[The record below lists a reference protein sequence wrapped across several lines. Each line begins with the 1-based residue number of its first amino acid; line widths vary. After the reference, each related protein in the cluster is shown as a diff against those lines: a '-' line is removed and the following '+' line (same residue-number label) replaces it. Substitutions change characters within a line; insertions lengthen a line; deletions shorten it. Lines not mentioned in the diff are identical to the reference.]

1 MSPETKNNK
10 LWVWFSIV
18 LIVAVLLRLVMFFT
32 YPQVTYSDTHSYRRA
47 AEAVLNG
54 FQAYDGTRTP
64 GYPVF
69 MALVG
74 TDQMVYAVQL
84 FLGLLITL
92 AFFYI
97 GWKLSDSQ
105 AFGAAAAL
113 AHTLNVGQLF
123 FEANLLTETLTTFWL
138 VLALLGTFIW
148 LKYPHKR
155 SFWLA
160 LGIGLSSSL
169 AVLTRPLFIFIP
181 IWLTL
186 FLMFTFE
193 GKRVK
198 VNWQPLV
205 AVMLPAILLIGGWMS
220 WVNARYQVFNLTTM
234 GGFHLVQHTGYYFED
249 VPDEDAVLRDTYLK
263 YRDARI
269 KAYGTQGNTIW
280 DAIPELQEVSGLGFY
295 DLSRT
300 LQGIS
305 IDLIKTHPGQYLKY
319 VLKGWWFF
327 WRAPV
332 YWSAD
337 SLMIPALLPIVKTSI
352 TASRVLLFGINLLFI
367 LSSLLALVWRRL
379 CELWRLT
386 PFMWLLA
393 GSVWATSVLQ
403 TLLDHGD
410 NPRFLVPLQSVAV
423 FWVLWIAYQSLFT
436 WRQSRHVVYK
446 TS

>member
-1 MSPETKNNK
+1 MLPETKNNK
-10 LWVWFSIV
+10 LWIWFSIV

-64 GYPVF
+64 GYPTF

-74 TDQMVYAVQL
+74 TDQTVYAVQL

-97 GWKLSDSQ
+97 GWKLSNSP
-105 AFGAAAAL
+105 AFGAIVAL
-113 AHTLNVGQLF
+113 VHTLNAGQLF
-123 FEANLLTETLTTFWL
+123 FEANLLTETLTTFFL

-186 FLMFTFE
+186 FLTFTFE

-198 VNWQPLV
+198 VNWQPLI

-220 WVNARYQVFNLTTM
+220 WVNARYQIFNLTTM

-249 VPDEDAVLRDTYLK
+249 VPDEYAVLRDTYLK

-269 KAYGTQGNTIW
+269 NAYGTQGNTIW

-305 IDLIKTHPGQYLKY
+305 IDLIKTHPGLYLKY
-319 VLKGWWFF
+319 ALKGWWLF

-337 SLMIPALLPIVKTSI
+337 SLMIPALLPIVKTGI
-352 TASRVLLFGINLLFI
+352 TVSRVLLFGINLLFI

-379 CELWRLT
+379 RQLWRLT

-410 NPRFLVPLQSVAV
+410 NPRFLVPLQSVVV
-423 FWVLWIAYQSLFT
+423 FWVLWIAYQSLFA
-436 WRQSRHVVYK
+436 WRQSRHGIYK
-446 TS
+446 NP